1 MRDYAGSF
9 QGKGRSGT
17 RRQGWRNMNQGTGN
31 KVLFWRT
38 LGVVAILAAAIGVAA
53 SYWVGHC
60 IQEGLTE
67 IAHAQEVKG
76 QKEQSKTALLDEQA
90 RLLQTHRLEAY
101 AAVQVGLFS
110 PGKRQ
115 QIGFR

>member
-1 MRDYAGSF
+1 MRDYAGSY
-9 QGKGRSGT
+9 QGKGRNDA
-17 RRQGWRNMNQGTGN
+17 RRNGWRTMNQGTGN
-31 KVLFWRT
+31 KMLFWRT

-67 IAHAQEVKG
+67 IAHAQEVKD
-76 QKEQSKTALLDEQA
+76 QKEQAREALLDEQA
-90 RLLQTHRLEAY
+90 HLLQAHRLEAY
-101 AAVQVGLFS
+101 AAVQVGLYS